1 MNAELEACNDITAGQ
16 ADEYHAT
23 AGGRVFSWID
33 GRLGPVGHAN
43 LKIMQSTQAGISSP
57 CGNALWTHGTDDGS
71 KFPHR
76 RQNTGLCDH
85 LSCRGGERPHLSNT
99 PSRRITDERD
109 TGFHWA
115 LRRGGWGR
123 TPVGNPSLGACLPLL
138 CPSMSCA
145 DSLCTYV
152 QFLLPPRGE
161 RGIFAA
167 CFFSRLFFVSE
178 HPGFSRLPWTGV
190 FPGLVVVVDEVGLN
204 QTFRGFATFSNF
216 QSRSLVAEA
225 PTAPRSP
232 HVQPRQL
239 RTCSCLPRAMP

>member
-1 MNAELEACNDITAGQ
+1 MNAELEACNGITAGQ

-43 LKIMQSTQAGISSP
+43 LKIMQSTQAGISRP
-57 CGNALWTHGTDDGS
+57 CGNALWTHGTDHSS

-76 RQNTGLCDH
+76 RQNTGLCDD

-152 QFLLPPRGE
+152 QFLLPPRG
-161 RGIFAA
+161 RAQNGA
-167 CFFSRLFFVSE
+167 CFFSKLFCATGFLQNCASGFFPVSVDRVVPGLGGG
-178 HPGFSRLPWTGV
+178 PGFSRVWWWSV
-190 FPGLVVVVDEVGLN
+190 MKSV
-204 QTFRGFATFSNF
+204 
-216 QSRSLVAEA
+216 
-225 PTAPRSP
+225 
-232 HVQPRQL
+232 
-239 RTCSCLPRAMP
+239 

>member
-57 CGNALWTHGTDDGS
+57 CGNALWTHGTDHGS
-71 KFPHR
+71 EFPHR
-76 RQNTGLCDH
+76 RQNTGLCDD

-152 QFLLPPRGE
+152 QFLLPPAGEGENGSSAPPAFFCFRASGFFPGWVVDRGLP
-161 RGIFAA
+161 G
-167 CFFSRLFFVSE
+167 LGGG
-178 HPGFSRLPWTGV
+178 PGFSRVWWWSV
-190 FPGLVVVVDEVGLN
+190 MKSV
-204 QTFRGFATFSNF
+204 
-216 QSRSLVAEA
+216 
-225 PTAPRSP
+225 
-232 HVQPRQL
+232 
-239 RTCSCLPRAMP
+239 

>member
-43 LKIMQSTQAGISSP
+43 LKIMQSTQAGISRP

-85 LSCRGGERPHLSNT
+85 LPCRGGERPHLSNT

-123 TPVGNPSLGACLPLL
+123 TPVGNPSLGACLPSGFLRQRL
-138 CPSMSCA
+138 SRHPLSARDFRLPPSGIRAS
-145 DSLCTYV
+145 SERTFPVSILFKTK
-152 QFLLPPRGE
+152 LLP
-161 RGIFAA
+161 
-167 CFFSRLFFVSE
+167 
-178 HPGFSRLPWTGV
+178 
-190 FPGLVVVVDEVGLN
+190 
-204 QTFRGFATFSNF
+204 
-216 QSRSLVAEA
+216 RSLKRRPCPGVPPCCSFALTRVAL
-225 PTAPRSP
+225 SP
-232 HVQPRQL
+232 
-239 RTCSCLPRAMP
+239 

>member
-43 LKIMQSTQAGISSP
+43 LKIMQSTQAGISRP

-76 RQNTGLCDH
+76 RQNTGLCDD

-138 CPSMSCA
+138 CPSISCA
-145 DSLCTYV
+145 DSLCTHV
-152 QFLLPPRGE
+152 QFLLPPRGRE
-161 RGIFAA
+161 AQKSCVKFHGVHRLSKIRA
-167 CFFSRLFFVSE
+167 SR
-178 HPGFSRLPWTGV
+178 V
-190 FPGLVVVVDEVGLN
+190 FPG
-204 QTFRGFATFSNF
+204 FRGPGCFLGLVD
-216 QSRSLVAEA
+216 RVVPRWSLMKSV
-225 PTAPRSP
+225 
-232 HVQPRQL
+232 
-239 RTCSCLPRAMP
+239 

>member
-1 MNAELEACNDITAGQ
+1 MNAELEACNGITAGQ

-57 CGNALWTHGTDDGS
+57 CGNALWTHGTDHGS
-71 KFPHR
+71 EFPHR

-85 LSCRGGERPHLSNT
+85 LPCRGGERPHLSNT

-123 TPVGNPSLGACLPLL
+123 TPLGNPSLGACLYLGFKQTGSSILYGDNQATVLNSASKKQSPKSKHFQIRTELL
-138 CPSMSCA
+138 RAITRSGKAHILKIGTKDNLSDLYTKQMGTELFE
-145 DSLCTYV
+145 SLRAGNMGHTSDKAKEMC
-152 QFLLPPRGE
+152 
-161 RGIFAA
+161 
-167 CFFSRLFFVSE
+167 
-178 HPGFSRLPWTGV
+178 
-190 FPGLVVVVDEVGLN
+190 GL
-204 QTFRGFATFSNF
+204 
-216 QSRSLVAEA
+216 
-225 PTAPRSP
+225 
-232 HVQPRQL
+232 
-239 RTCSCLPRAMP
+239 